1 MDRRYVLVSVLVSVL
16 FICCNAFAQ
25 DEEEITLIT
34 YYPAPLGEYDE
45 LRVSGNT
52 YLAVDSGGVGIGT
65 DTPGA
70 ILDIVGDGEAIL
82 IPRKST
88 AGDPAAG
95 IEGMIY
101 YNSNSNKFRIY
112 QNGSWQ
118 DMQSAAPGLPADT
131 SKTIRGSVDRDGLI
145 LAGSGFSIQYSPVG
159 QFRINFNTAFGS
171 QPSIVATYRSKSPPG
186 HTGPKAMI
194 NRPATTTYC
203 DIVVVDHSGGV
214 FYYGGFEFIAIG
226 PE

>member
-16 FICCNAFAQ
+16 FFCCNAFAQ
-25 DEEEITLIT
+25 DEEEITLTT

-45 LRVSGNT
+45 LRVSGNA
-52 YLAVDSGGVGIGT
+52 YLATDSGGVTIGASSA
-65 DTPGA
+65 PAA
-70 ILDIVGDGEAIL
+70 ILDIIGDGDAIL

-88 AGDPAAG
+88 AGDPAG

-101 YNSNSNKFRIY
+101 YNSNSDKFRIY

-131 SKTIRGSVDRDGLI
+131 SKTIRGSVDRDGNI
-145 LAGSGFSIQYSPVG
+145 LAGTGFSIQYSLG
-159 QFRINFNTAFGS
+159 QFRIDFDTAFSS

-194 NRPATTTYC
+194 KSPATTTYC